1 MICKNCKNETF
12 YQLQNEYI
20 KCKVCAKKYSLKKL
34 KTDEDIIIG
43 FWQDKTALELSK
55 ELKLNYKTI
64 KNRFDEI
71 RYKLSKFLEESYN
84 SLPKDY
90 SEYEEYYYFS
100 QKQKLQNIKSLYEAI
115 NIIGFYSNNL
125 VYTLLMPNLKHRRES
140 KNEGFEEYLNWH
152 KIYSKESYKTKL
164 YDFWKFLEEN
174 LKKYKGVEYESFF
187 YYLKECEFKFNY
199 QKDEQLEILKNII
212 TLPDAYSTIV

>member
-1 MICKNCKNETF
+1 MICKNCKNDSF

-20 KCKVCAKKYSLKKL
+20 KCKICAKKYSLKKL
-34 KTDEDIIIG
+34 KTDENIIIG

-55 ELKLNYKTI
+55 ELNLNYKTI
-64 KNRFDEI
+64 KSRFDEI
-71 RYKLSKFLEESYN
+71 RYKLSKFLEEEYYSM
-84 SLPKDY
+84 PKDY
-90 SEYEEYYYFS
+90 SEYEEFYYFS

-115 NIIGFYSNNL
+115 NIIGFYSNEKI
-125 VYTLLMPNLKHRRES
+125 YTLLMPNLKHRRES

-152 KIYSKESYKTKL
+152 KIYSQNSYKTEL

-174 LKKYKGVEYESFF
+174 LKKYNGVSYESFF

-199 QKDEQLEILKNII
+199 EKNLQLTILKN
-212 TLPDAYSTIV
+212 L

>member
-1 MICKNCKNETF
+1 MICKNCKNDSF

-20 KCKVCAKKYSLKKL
+20 KCKICAKKYSLKKL
-34 KTDEDIIIG
+34 KTDENIIIG

-55 ELKLNYKTI
+55 ELNLNYKTI
-64 KNRFDEI
+64 KSRFDEI
-71 RYKLSKFLEESYN
+71 RYKLSKFLEEEYYSM
-84 SLPKDY
+84 PKDY
-90 SEYEEYYYFS
+90 SEYEEFYYFS

-115 NIIGFYSNNL
+115 NIIGFYSNEKI
-125 VYTLLMPNLKHRRES
+125 YTLLMPNLKHRRES

-152 KIYSKESYKTKL
+152 KIYSQNSYKTKL

-174 LKKYKGVEYESFF
+174 LKKYNGVSYESFF

-199 QKDEQLEILKNII
+199 EKNLQLKILKN
-212 TLPDAYSTIV
+212 L

>member
-1 MICKNCKNETF
+1 MICKNCKNDSF

-20 KCKVCAKKYSLKKL
+20 KCKICAKKYSLKKL
-34 KTDEDIIIG
+34 KTDENIIIG

-55 ELKLNYKTI
+55 ELNLNYKTI
-64 KNRFDEI
+64 KSRFDEI
-71 RYKLSKFLEESYN
+71 RYKLSKFLEEEYYSMPN
-84 SLPKDY
+84 DY
-90 SEYEEYYYFS
+90 SEYEEFYYFS

-115 NIIGFYSNNL
+115 NIIGFYSNEKI
-125 VYTLLMPNLKHRRES
+125 YTLLMPNLKHRRES

-152 KIYSKESYKTKL
+152 KIYSQNSYKTKL

-174 LKKYKGVEYESFF
+174 LKKYNGVSYESFF

-199 QKDEQLEILKNII
+199 EKNLQLTILKN
-212 TLPDAYSTIV
+212 L

>member
-1 MICKNCKNETF
+1 MICKNCKNDSF

-20 KCKVCAKKYSLKKL
+20 KCKICAKKYSLKKL
-34 KTDEDIIIG
+34 KTDENIIIG

-55 ELKLNYKTI
+55 ELNLNYKTI
-64 KNRFDEI
+64 KSRFDEI
-71 RYKLSKFLEESYN
+71 RYKLSKFLEEEYYSM
-84 SLPKDY
+84 PKDY
-90 SEYEEYYYFS
+90 SEYEEFYYFS

-115 NIIGFYSNNL
+115 NIIGFYSNEKI
-125 VYTLLMPNLKHRRES
+125 YTLLMPNLKHRRES

-152 KIYSKESYKTKL
+152 KIYSQNSYKTKL

-174 LKKYKGVEYESFF
+174 LKKYNGVSYESFF

-199 QKDEQLEILKNII
+199 EKN
-212 TLPDAYSTIV
+212 L

>member
-1 MICKNCKNETF
+1 MICKNCKNDSF

-20 KCKVCAKKYSLKKL
+20 KCKICAKKYSLKKL
-34 KTDEDIIIG
+34 KTDENIIIG

-55 ELKLNYKTI
+55 ELNLNYKTI
-64 KNRFDEI
+64 KSRFDEI
-71 RYKLSKFLEESYN
+71 RYKLSKFLEEEYYSM
-84 SLPKDY
+84 PKDY
-90 SEYEEYYYFS
+90 SEYEEFYYFS

-115 NIIGFYSNNL
+115 NIIGFYSNEKI
-125 VYTLLMPNLKHRRES
+125 YTLLMPNLKHRRES

-152 KIYSKESYKTKL
+152 KIYSQNSYKTKL

-174 LKKYKGVEYESFF
+174 LKKYNGVSYESFF

-199 QKDEQLEILKNII
+199 EKNLQLTILKN
-212 TLPDAYSTIV
+212 L

>member
-1 MICKNCKNETF
+1 MTCKNCKNNSF

-20 KCKVCAKKYSLKKL
+20 KCKICTKKYSLKKL
-34 KTDEDIIIG
+34 KTDENIIIG
-43 FWQDKTALELSK
+43 FWENKTALELSK

-64 KNRFDEI
+64 KNRYDEI
-71 RYKLSKFLEESYN
+71 RYKLSKFLENTYN

-100 QKQKLQNIKSLYEAI
+100 QKQKIQNIKSLYEAI

-125 VYTLLMPNLKHRRES
+125 IYTLLMPNLKHRRES
-140 KNEGFEEYLNWH
+140 KNKGFEEYLNWH
-152 KIYSKESYKTKL
+152 KIYSKEAYKTKL

-174 LKKYKGVEYESFF
+174 LKKYKGIEYESFF

-199 QKDEQLEILKNII
+199 KKDEQLEILKN
-212 TLPDAYSTIV
+212 L